1 MEADP
6 DQRASTATRVLEGGG
21 CHCMGG
27 RTALHGGLGSNVSLS
42 LSLSLNMVI
51 GFELGNDQIETGCS
65 IRPKLVCNFLI
76 KKGCQVIALL
86 DT

>member
-1 MEADP
+1 MP
-6 DQRASTATRVLEGGG
+6 
-21 CHCMGG
+21 
-27 RTALHGGLGSNVSLS
+27 LHGREDSIAWGFGLKRISLS
-42 LSLSLNMVI
+42 LSLSIWLLGLNWGMT
-51 GFELGNDQIETGCS
+51 QIETGCS

>member
-6 DQRASTATRVLEGGG
+6 KDQRASTATRVLEGGQ
-21 CHCMGG
+21 HRMGVW
-27 RTALHGGLGSNVSLS
+27 AQMYLS
-42 LSLSLNMVI
+42 LSLSMWLLGLNWGMT
-51 GFELGNDQIETGCS
+51 QIETGCS

-76 KKGCQVIALL
+76 KKSCQVIALL